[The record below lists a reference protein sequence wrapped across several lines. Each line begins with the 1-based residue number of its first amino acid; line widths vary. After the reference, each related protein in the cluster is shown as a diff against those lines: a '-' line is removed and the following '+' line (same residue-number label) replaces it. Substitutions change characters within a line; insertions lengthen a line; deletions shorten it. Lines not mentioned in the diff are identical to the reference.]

1 VIVRVGAELTQEQ
14 FALANL
20 LVYVERLAR
29 PAQRRGLFDAIWDTY
44 GAGVP
49 SRRVRILRA
58 LLAEARDAEAAA
70 WQRSA
75 QTALAALAG
84 RAAALVGY
92 GAGRAPR

>member
-1 VIVRVGAELTQEQ
+1 VIVRVGAEPTREQ
-14 FALANL
+14 LALASL

-29 PAQRRGLFDAIWDTY
+29 PAQRRGLLDGIWDTY

-49 SRRVRILRA
+49 ARRVGILRA

-75 QTALAALAG
+75 RTALADLTTVA
-84 RAAALVGY
+84 RS
-92 GAGRAPR
+92 R